1 MTGYQLSR
9 LVQCRPALYR
19 TLLQS
24 ADRWKCKHFLTIWS
38 VTEASRHYPARVKN
52 MGDRANVVLAACVLY
67 RGVLMTRLEPRQP
80 ATGSRRRAGPTR

>member
-1 MTGYQLSR
+1 M
-9 LVQCRPALYR
+9 
-19 TLLQS
+19 
-24 ADRWKCKHFLTIWS
+24 
-38 VTEASRHYPARVKN
+38 ASRHYPARVKN